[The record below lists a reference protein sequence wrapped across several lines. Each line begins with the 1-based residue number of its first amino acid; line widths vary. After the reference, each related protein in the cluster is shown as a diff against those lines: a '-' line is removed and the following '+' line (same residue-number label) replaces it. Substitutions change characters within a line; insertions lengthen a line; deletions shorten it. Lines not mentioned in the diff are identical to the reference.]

1 MAPSPGSAERGLVNV
16 RVRAYRSHVRRNVA
30 AALLLAVGCHR
41 QPSADTGLSGG
52 GGSSPLRSTGDAST
66 SAASTSTSAAAATST
81 STGAASATEGIR
93 LDMALPDLPQGSACN
108 GKIDLVFVIT
118 QQGHFINYIDTLYDS
133 YPEIIE
139 TIQEVFADFD
149 LHVMFAD
156 PNSRWG
162 TTACLKGMCPEDGGC
177 SAEGYEEFP
186 CWALYDDDA
195 LTKCDNTMGSGIV
208 FPAGRAASNEP
219 CNLPEGQRYIA
230 GDDPLFIER
239 FSCLGRTGLGGGFS
253 QPGWAL
259 GEALSLN
266 LQVGCNAGFL
276 RDDALLFAV
285 IVSLHDYSPYNPYVW
300 AQRVLEAKEF
310 DQDMV
315 VALGIASDLSVNPDP
330 LCEGIPSGTPHPP
343 PPPPPPPEHSHFGS
357 ICAPTFA
364 PFFAEAATMAA
375 DLCANGSQ
383 N

>member
-1 MAPSPGSAERGLVNV
+1 M
-16 RVRAYRSHVRRNVA
+16 RSSL
-30 AALLLAVGCHR
+30 AALVLLAVGCQR

-52 GGSSPLRSTGDAST
+52 GGSSPMSGAGDASSSTGDAV
-66 SAASTSTSAAAATST
+66 TST
-81 STGAASATEGIR
+81 STGATSASASTATATSDASSTTEGLR
-93 LDMALPDLPQGSACN
+93 LDMGLPDLPQGSACN

-133 YPEIIE
+133 YPEIIK
-139 TIQEVFADFD
+139 TIEEVFADVD

-156 PNSRWG
+156 SNNRWG

-177 SAEGYEEFP
+177 SAEGYEDFP

-195 LTKCDNTMGSGIV
+195 LTKCDNTSGSGII
-208 FPAGRAASNEP
+208 FPAGNSASNKP
-219 CNLPEGQRYIA
+219 CDLPEGQRYIA
-230 GDDPLFIER
+230 GDDPLFVER
-239 FSCLGRTGLGGGFS
+239 FSCLGRTGLGGGSS

-259 GEALSLN
+259 GEAISLD
-266 LQVGCNAGFL
+266 LQEGCNAGFF

-285 IVSLHDYSPYNPYVW
+285 IVSTHDYSPYNPYVW

-310 DQDMV
+310 DQDMI
-315 VALGIASDLSVNPDP
+315 VALGIASDLSVNPDS
-330 LCEGIPSGTPHPP
+330 LCEGIPSGTPHETFQWADEF
-343 PPPPPPPEHSHFGS
+343 EHRVLGS